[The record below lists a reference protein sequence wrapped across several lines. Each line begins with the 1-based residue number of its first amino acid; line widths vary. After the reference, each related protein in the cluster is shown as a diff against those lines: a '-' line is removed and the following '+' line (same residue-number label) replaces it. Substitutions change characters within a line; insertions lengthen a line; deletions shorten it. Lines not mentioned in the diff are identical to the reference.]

1 MNAWLRALS
10 APWSLPAALAD
21 PSVHGALLA
30 VALGAVAGLA
40 ISQQPLLT
48 VLGLIALGVGVTCI
62 ASPNLLIGLMF
73 SGILFDRLGV
83 TGLKVDAFPITASKL
98 TVLASI
104 AAWGVHVALSR
115 ARPLSWHPVLSTMAA
130 LVLLTAVQVALTDTL
145 ATGKFNL
152 AGFGMMTVLVA
163 LVYTILSSY
172 ALQPLYRFMGGLF
185 AAAMALAVANAGASA
200 GRASGTMGDP
210 NEWSTI
216 VLLLTPILLGG
227 LVDDEHWLAR
237 PLRMGLLLLAP
248 LAILLSLSRT
258 ALVVGTLITPACLYL
273 FRSRRQELGVCLG
286 AAVVG
291 TPFIVDLDYAL
302 FRLKMLVQNLRGGAV
317 VEDVSLTER
326 GVLFEQGLQV
336 FYDHWLLGAG
346 PGNGP
351 AASGYTSLTGR
362 LRPVHNS
369 YLEIASEQGVV
380 GLLFLA
386 AFMGTVAWTLYRTL
400 RAAADERDR
409 SRLIGVMA
417 GFSTLALMAATLG
430 LLTFAMAY
438 LMLGFGLAVAA
449 HTTLRAD
456 G

>member
-1 MNAWLRALS
+1 MTAIWPTDRRA
-10 APWSLPAALAD
+10 A
-21 PSVHGALLA
+21 GTLLVA
-30 VALGAVAGLA
+30 ALGAVFGLA

-48 VLGLIALGVGVTCI
+48 VLGIAALAVGATCI
-62 ASPNLLIGLMF
+62 SRPSLLVGLMF
-73 SGILFDRLGV
+73 SGILFDRLGA
-83 TGLKVDAFPITASKL
+83 TGLNVDAFPVTASKL

-104 AAWGVHVALSR
+104 AAWGVHVTLSR
-115 ARPLSWHPVLSTMAA
+115 ARPLAWHPVLSAMVAM
-130 LVLLTAVQVALTDTL
+130 VLLTAIQVALTDTL
-145 ATGKFNL
+145 ETGKFNM

-172 ALQPLYRFMGGLF
+172 PLQPLYRFMGGLLS
-185 AAAMALAVANAGASA
+185 AAMALAVVNAGASA

-227 LVDDEHWLAR
+227 LVDDEHRLAR

-248 LAILLSLSRT
+248 LTILLSLSRT
-258 ALVVGTLITPACLYL
+258 ALVVGVLIAPVCVYL
-273 FRSRRQELGVCLG
+273 FRSRRRELAVCVG

-291 TPFIVDLDYAL
+291 TPLVVDLEYAL
-302 FRLKMLVQNLRGGAV
+302 FRLRMLIENLRGGAV

-326 GVLFEQGLQV
+326 EELLQQGLQV

-369 YLEIASEQGVV
+369 YLEIASEQGII
-380 GLLFLA
+380 GLLFVAL
-386 AFMGTVAWTLYRTL
+386 FMGTVAWTLYRAL
-400 RAAADERDR
+400 RGTDRERDR
-409 SRLIGVMA
+409 SRLLGALA
-417 GFSTLALMAATLG
+417 GFGALSLMAATLG
-430 LLTFAMAY
+430 LITFAMAY
-438 LMLGFGLAVAA
+438 LMLGFALAITAHAA
-449 HTTLRAD
+449 QRSD